1 MRIEPADRAAGPAVW
16 TAGQA
21 AHLIAEVTD
30 TGIGIPAD
38 KLESV
43 FEPFVQADP
52 SITRRFGGTGLG
64 LTISRRLAELLGG
77 SLTVRS
83 AEGGGSVFTLS
94 VPVTVADMPAVDP
107 AMPTPPA
114 PPAPDRAHDTGA
126 VADATPRQ
134 VLLVEDNA
142 VNRLLAS
149 EMLVLLGCEVT
160 LAHDG
165 WQAISLAGSRR
176 FDIVLMDLQMP
187 ELDGIAATRRIRE
200 REAERGIMPT
210 PILALTAN
218 ALSEDRDACFDA
230 GMNGFLT
237 KPVGL
242 EALEST
248 LRALGPPPAASS

>member
-1 MRIEPADRAAGPAVW
+1 
-16 TAGQA
+16 
-21 AHLIAEVTD
+21 
-30 TGIGIPAD
+30 
-38 KLESV
+38 
-43 FEPFVQADP
+43 
-52 SITRRFGGTGLG
+52 
-64 LTISRRLAELLGG
+64 
-77 SLTVRS
+77 
-83 AEGGGSVFTLS
+83 
-94 VPVTVADMPAVDP
+94 
-107 AMPTPPA
+107 
-114 PPAPDRAHDTGA
+114 
-126 VADATPRQ
+126 

-187 ELDGIAATRRIRE
+187 ELDGIAATRSIRALE
-200 REAERGIMPT
+200 REQGRSPMP
-210 PILALTAN
+210 IVALTGNSA
-218 ALSEDRDACFDA
+218 SDYGEACVAA